1 MNEFSPRR
9 SVTAASPELNSYGA
23 DPEATIDQEQSLFSL
38 DLREVLSA
46 IKRNR
51 IWIALVIAVA
61 LAAGLLISTLMVPRY
76 ISTAQVL
83 VEQQADQIIEGSD
96 LGPAASYQD
105 ADRFLQTQLD
115 IVRSGDMARRVVAA
129 EGLADNPEFFDA
141 MGEAMPVQED
151 FDEMI
156 NRPASLED
164 LRTEVAT
171 QLLLL
176 SLSASLPVD
185 SRLISIG
192 IETVSP
198 QWSAKLA
205 NAYARSFISGNL
217 ARKFDSSA
225 YARDFLAQQLQGAR
239 QELEESERQLNQY
252 SRVAGLIRVQGQGE
266 DGTREN
272 TLSVTTNSLVQIN
285 AAASQATADRVAA
298 ENRWTAIANVP
309 VLSIPQVLSNSAMQA
324 LIRQRSEL
332 EAQLAQQQA
341 RYLADHPNV
350 QAVSAQV
357 DEVNREIQNLGQSL
371 KRSVQLE
378 YTAAREREEA
388 LQARVQGLQSN
399 ALEEQDRG
407 VRFNVLQREAETKRA
422 LYDTLLARYNELN
435 AASGSTSNNISL
447 VDEASVPRKP
457 SSPNLPLNMIL
468 ALFAG
473 IGLAGGFVFLREYF
487 DDTIRAPSDVE
498 TKLGLPLLGLIPLS
512 DEGPMEA
519 QLLDPKSPV
528 SEAYASL
535 LTNLRFSTTHG
546 IPELLILTSA
556 QQSEGKS
563 TSSTALAQDL
573 AEFGKRVLLID
584 ADMRRPTLH
593 KMHDEALDVGLASY
607 LAGEKEI
614 DDIIAQSKT
623 PNLDLVSALP
633 MPPDPPILL
642 NGNRLDRLF
651 AEARERYD
659 CVLVDC
665 PPMLGLSDTAILASH
680 SDAVLMIVD
689 ALAGHRGAVKTA
701 LRRLRL
707 INAPVLG
714 AVLTKFDPRGANDEY
729 SYSYYSYGER

>member
-9 SVTAASPELNSYGA
+9 PATAASPEFSAYGV
-23 DPEATIDQEQSLFSL
+23 DPEAMIGQEQSLFSL

-51 IWIALVIAVA
+51 IWIVLIIGAA
-61 LAAGLLISTLMVPRY
+61 LAAGVLISTLMVPRY

-115 IVRSGDMARRVVAA
+115 IVRSSDMARRVVAA
-129 EGLADNPEFFDA
+129 EGLAENPAFFDA

-171 QLLLL
+171 QLLRL
-176 SLSASLPVD
+176 SLSASLPED

-198 QWSAKLA
+198 QWSAQLA

-225 YARDFLAQQLQGAR
+225 YARDFLAQQLQDAR
-239 QELEESERQLNQY
+239 KELEESERQLNQY
-252 SRVAGLIRVQGQGE
+252 SRVAGLIRVPGQGE

-309 VLSIPQVLSNSAMQA
+309 VLSIPQVLSNPAMQS
-324 LIRQRSEL
+324 LIRQRSDL

-350 QAVSAQV
+350 QAVSAQI
-357 DEVNREIQNLGQSL
+357 DEVNREIQSLGQSL

-388 LQARVQGLQSN
+388 LQARVRGLQSN

-422 LYDTLLARYNELN
+422 LYDTLLARFNELN
-435 AASGSTSNNISL
+435 AASGATSNNISL

-457 SSPNLPLNMIL
+457 SSPNLPLNMIF
-468 ALFAG
+468 ALLAG

-512 DEGPMEA
+512 DDGPMEQ

-535 LTNLRFSTTHG
+535 LTNLRFSTSHG

-593 KMHDEALDVGLASY
+593 KMHSEALDIGLASY
-607 LAGEKEI
+607 LAGETEF
-614 DDIIAQSKT
+614 DEVIAHSKT
-623 PNLDLVSALP
+623 QNLDLVSALP